1 MPYAII
7 RSGGKQYRVE
17 PGDLVRLESLAGDV
31 GSEISFG
38 EVLMR
43 STDGGL
49 EVGAPL
55 IADARVAGTI
65 VAHEKAR
72 KILVF
77 KKKRRKGYRRHQGHR
92 QQHTVVRVES
102 VA

>member
-17 PGDLVRLESLAGDV
+17 PGDLVRLESLPGDV
-31 GSEISFG
+31 GSEVSFS
-38 EVLMR
+38 EVLLR

-49 EVGAPL
+49 EIGAPL
-55 IADARVAGTI
+55 VSDARVAGRI

-92 QQHTVVRVES
+92 QLQTVVRVES